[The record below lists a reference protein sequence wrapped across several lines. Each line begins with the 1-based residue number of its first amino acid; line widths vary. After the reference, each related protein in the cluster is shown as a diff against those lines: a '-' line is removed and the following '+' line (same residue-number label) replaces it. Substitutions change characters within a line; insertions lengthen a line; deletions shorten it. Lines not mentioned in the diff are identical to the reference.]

1 MVGGGGGQIFILI
14 HWMPL
19 PVYEIFCQFSISL
32 QIKYHLL
39 SSFLMMIFFRK
50 RMEDGAVEK
59 APMHEPNFEHEHKRG
74 NVHEHKCEH
83 EYVCEHESEH
93 QRTVSS
99 S

>member
-1 MVGGGGGQIFILI
+1 
-14 HWMPL
+14 
-19 PVYEIFCQFSISL
+19 
-32 QIKYHLL
+32 
-39 SSFLMMIFFRK
+39 
-50 RMEDGAVEK
+50 MEDGAVEK